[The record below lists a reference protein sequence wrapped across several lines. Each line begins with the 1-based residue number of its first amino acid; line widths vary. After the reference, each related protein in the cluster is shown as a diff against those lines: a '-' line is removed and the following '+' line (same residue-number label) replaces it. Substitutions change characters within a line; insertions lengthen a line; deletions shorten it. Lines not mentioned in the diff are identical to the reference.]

1 MVKANK
7 AIKAIKARDQQKKPK
22 ETRRKLP
29 ERFCSCIKKVWKS
42 GHFPKESSAIAI
54 CVKSVIQ
61 GKGRRRTLKKFSC
74 RGTPKVTL
82 QQASASA
89 SADAR
94 R

>member
-1 MVKANK
+1 MVKAKKTKKANK
-7 AIKAIKARDQQKKPK
+7 TKKQAK

-42 GHFPKESSAIAI
+42 GHFPNESSAIAI

-74 RGTPKVTL
+74 KGTPKVTL
-82 QQASASA
+82 QRAAV
-89 SADAR
+89 ADAR
-94 R
+94 V